1 MKTRLLLTLLG
12 ALAAG
17 AIGLSGTAV
26 AQGQGGGGG
35 NGGGGDGEAPDF
47 GDLIILYRDAN
58 GVPIPSGSVQVP
70 DPESGQLVDG
80 GLCWQPIASV
90 DFSYDGWGGPGDR
103 VVVPTESTAVDGG
116 WLIPVD
122 QYTCGV
128 EAFFGSYTEET
139 DFGRINEARSPASVF
154 EAQLEDVVI
163 KLATADSTS
172 LDPAGR
178 MVASNCGV
186 DEETVTSTIDSPL
199 QNLAAYRQLM
209 LTGTI
214 GVDLPEDADNFDTA
228 ARGLGVASDKGGKV
242 TVDMVAYLNMLMGLD
257 DVPTF
262 IGKLC
267 ETYRE
272 EVQGTIQP
280 VEKCFLNYGSDPSDV
295 APIPGGLDGANYLY
309 TRSDNFSILEP
320 SLPLPS
326 YIPQGGAMDGW
337 FEYLV
342 TVDAET
348 PLFTIA
354 QGPILNGVF
363 CVDGD
368 GLPVLPTSDGSCP
381 TSIIDAG
388 FLGGNIGGFAQAA
401 DDTRAV
407 INFMHD
413 WPMPDAD
420 VFGTAVPCAPSG
432 DILYDLAISEQSGLQ
447 VPKNYV
453 NGGEREFFVNVGNLG
468 PDEANGTV
476 TVVAN
481 GAEGQLGEWVFP
493 FTELPVGQTASFT
506 GHFTIDT
513 TSSEIAWSATVV
525 ADPPGTD
532 PNPANN
538 TRDAISKV
546 RASGGGGGH

>member
-12 ALAAG
+12 VLAAG
-17 AIGLSGTAV
+17 AVGLSGTAV
-26 AQGQGGGGG
+26 AQGKGGGGG
-35 NGGGGDGEAPDF
+35 NGGGGGGGDGEAPDF

-58 GVPIPSGSVQVP
+58 GVPIPSDPVEVP
-70 DPESGQLVDG
+70 DPESGLLVSG
-80 GLCWQPIASV
+80 GLCWQPTSAEVLPFGDWTPPS
-90 DFSYDGWGGPGDR
+90 DR
-103 VVVPTESTAVDGG
+103 VVLPTTLIEVNGRY
-116 WLIPVD
+116 LIPVD

-128 EAFFGSYTEET
+128 EGFFGSYTEEA
-139 DFGRINEARSPASVF
+139 DFGRLNEARSPASVF

-172 LDPAGR
+172 LDPSGR
-178 MVASNCGV
+178 MVASNCLEVEG
-186 DEETVTSTIDSPL
+186 EIEITSTSTIDSPL
-199 QNLAAYRQLM
+199 QNLAVYRQLM
-209 LTGTI
+209 MTGTI
-214 GVDLPEDADNFDTA
+214 GVDLPQDADVLNTA
-228 ARGLGVASDKGGKV
+228 ARGLGVASDKTGEV
-242 TVDMVAYLNMLMGLD
+242 NVDMVAYLNMLMGLD
-257 DVPTF
+257 IAPT
-262 IGKLC
+262 ILPKIC
-267 ETYRE
+267 ETYRG
-272 EVQGTIQP
+272 EVQGTIQA
-280 VEKCFLNYGSDPSDV
+280 VEKCFLDYSRYDDGSGVGALPYAYDRSVTFGALP
-295 APIPGGLDGANYLY
+295 APA
-309 TRSDNFSILEP
+309 
-320 SLPLPS
+320 
-326 YIPQGGAMDGW
+326 YIPEGDAQEGW

-342 TVDAET
+342 TMDDAT
-348 PLFTIA
+348 PSFTIA
-354 QGPILNGVF
+354 QGPILDGVF

-368 GLPVLPTSDGSCP
+368 GLPVLPDSTGVCP
-381 TSIIDAG
+381 ANIDPG
-388 FLGGNIGGFAQAA
+388 FLGGNIGGFAQAS

-420 VFGTAVPCAPSG
+420 VFGTPVPCVPSG

-481 GAEGQLGEWVFP
+481 GVEGQLGEWSFTI
-493 FTELPVGQTASFT
+493 TELPVGQTASFT

-513 TSSEIAWSATVV
+513 TSSEIAWNATVV

-538 TRDAISKV
+538 TRDATSKV

>member
-1 MKTRLLLTLLG
+1 MYKR
-12 ALAAG
+12 
-17 AIGLSGTAV
+17 
-26 AQGQGGGGG
+26 Q
-35 NGGGGDGEAPDF
+35 
-47 GDLIILYRDAN
+47 
-58 GVPIPSGSVQVP
+58 
-70 DPESGQLVDG
+70 
-80 GLCWQPIASV
+80 
-90 DFSYDGWGGPGDR
+90 
-103 VVVPTESTAVDGG
+103 
-116 WLIPVD
+116 
-122 QYTCGV
+122 
-128 EAFFGSYTEET
+128 
-139 DFGRINEARSPASVF
+139 ASVF
-154 EAQLEDVVI
+154 EAQLEDVII

-186 DEETVTSTIDSPL
+186 DELTVTSTIDSPL
-199 QNLAAYRQLM
+199 QNLAVYRQLM

-214 GVDLPEDADNFDTA
+214 GVDLPAAADVFDTA
-228 ARGLGVASDKGGKV
+228 ARGLGVAADKGGKV
-242 TVDMVAYLNMLMGLD
+242 TVDAVAYLNLLLGLD
-257 DVPTF
+257 NVPTF

-295 APIPGGLDGANYLY
+295 APVFGGLDGANYGY
-309 TRSDNFSILEP
+309 TRSDNFSDLEP

-326 YIPQGGAMDGW
+326 YIPASGPMDGW
-337 FEYLV
+337 FEYMV
-342 TVDAET
+342 TLDAGT

-363 CVDGD
+363 CVDAD
-368 GLPVLPTSDGSCP
+368 GLPVLPTADGNCP
-381 TSIIDAG
+381 TSIIDPG
-388 FLGGNIGGFAQAA
+388 FLGGNIGGFAQAS

-407 INFMHD
+407 INFMHN

-420 VFGTAVPCAPSG
+420 VFGTPVPCEPSG

-481 GAEGQLGEWVFP
+481 GVEGLLGEWSFTI
-493 FTELPVGQTASFT
+493 TELPVGQTASFT
-506 GHFTIDT
+506 GHFTINT
-513 TSSEIAWSATVV
+513 TGDEIAWSATVV

-532 PNPANN
+532 PNPGND
-538 TRDAISKV
+538 TRYATSKV

>member
-12 ALAAG
+12 TLAAG
-17 AIGLSGTAV
+17 ALALSGTAV

-35 NGGGGDGEAPDF
+35 GGNGGGGGGDAEIPDY
-47 GDLIILYRDAN
+47 GDLIILLRDEF
-58 GVPIPSGSVQVP
+58 GVPVPSASVPVP
-70 DPESGQLVDG
+70 DPESGNTIDG
-80 GLCWQPIASV
+80 GLCWQPTSADPAFPAAFAAWV
-90 DFSYDGWGGPGDR
+90 PPLDR
-103 VVVPTESTAVDGG
+103 VVLPTLLTEIDGRH
-116 WLIPVD
+116 LIPVD

-128 EAFFGSYTEET
+128 EGVFASFTEEI
-139 DFGRINEARSPASVF
+139 DFGRINQARSPDSVF

-178 MVASNCGV
+178 MVASNCVEV
-186 DEETVTSTIDSPL
+186 DGEIEITSTSTIDSPL
-199 QNLAAYRQLM
+199 QNLAVYRQLM

-214 GVDLPEDADNFDTA
+214 GVDLPEGADVLDTA
-228 ARGLGVASDKGGKV
+228 ARGLGVSSDKGGEV
-242 TVDMVAYLNMLMGLD
+242 NVDIVAYLNMVMGLD
-257 DVPTF
+257 VAPTELP
-262 IGKLC
+262 KLT

-280 VEKCFLNYGSDPSDV
+280 VTKSFLDYSGYGYV
-295 APIPGGLDGANYLY
+295 RGTNFGA
-309 TRSDNFSILEP
+309 
-320 SLPLPS
+320 LPS
-326 YIPQGGAMDGW
+326 PAYIPEGVNNEGW
-337 FEYLV
+337 FEYLAWMDG
-342 TVDAET
+342 TDP
-348 PLFTIA
+348 PLFEIL
-354 QGPILNGVF
+354 QGPITTAVF
-363 CVDGD
+363 EDVVFDD
-368 GLPVLPTSDGSCP
+368 S
-381 TSIIDAG
+381 
-388 FLGGNIGGFAQAA
+388 NIGAFAQAA

-420 VFGTAVPCAPSG
+420 VFGTPVPCVPS
-432 DILYDLAISEQSGLQ
+432 DDVLYDLAISEQSGLQ

-468 PDEANGTV
+468 PDVANGTV

-481 GAEGQLGEWVFP
+481 DDEGLLGEWPFS

-506 GHFTIDT
+506 GHFVIDT

-538 TRDAISKV
+538 TRDATSKV